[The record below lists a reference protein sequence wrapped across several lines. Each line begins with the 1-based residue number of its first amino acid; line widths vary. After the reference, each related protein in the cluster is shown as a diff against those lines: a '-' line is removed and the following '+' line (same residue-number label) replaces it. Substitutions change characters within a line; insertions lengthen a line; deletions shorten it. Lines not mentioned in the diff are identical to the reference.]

1 MATILSFGG
10 ATPRIA
16 PGVFLAPTAV
26 LIGDVTIEAEASVW
40 FGAVLRADLAPI
52 VVGAGSNVQDNAVL
66 HCSTDLPTVVG
77 AGVTIGHQAMLEGCV
92 VEDDSLVGMGAMVLQ
107 RARVGAGSLL
117 AAGAV
122 VPEGREIP
130 PGVLAA
136 GVPAEVKRSL
146 DGPGTGERA
155 ARAARTYRS
164 LAQRY
169 LVKGR

>member
-1 MATILSFGG
+1 MATILSFSG
-10 ATPRIA
+10 ATPRVA
-16 PGVFLAPTAV
+16 AGVFLAPTAV

-92 VEDDSLVGMGAMVLQ
+92 VEDDALVGMGAMVLQ
-107 RARVGAGSLL
+107 RARLGAGALL

-146 DGPGTGERA
+146 DGAGTGERA
-155 ARAARTYRS
+155 GRAARTYRS

-169 LVKGR
+169 R